1 MATIAGVVLR
11 NVKKKDKAKGH
22 KKSRRWNRPRS
33 EKAKR
38 LCAERKERNR
48 AANEAAAKR
57 NAELREAG
65 LPTPWEISKARRY
78 AMRHNARTK

>member
-1 MATIAGVVLR
+1 MATIAGVTLR

-22 KKSRRWNRPRS
+22 KKSRRWGRPRS

-38 LCAERKERNR
+38 LCAKRKDVRR

-57 NAELREAG
+57 NAESRSAG
-65 LPTPWEISKARRY
+65 LPTPWEISKANRY
-78 AMRHNARTK
+78 AARH